1 MRRDPSALPAGWHGV
16 ALEKGAPV
24 GNVPPTRAECQQAVG
39 LDQDVPP
46 QLRRAL
52 EFDETVEPLCP
63 QGAHDWLTQHDE
75 RPQTFEDFRE
85 ICVPV
90 ESSARAICIQPI
102 DDALVQAG
110 PCLDHLVA
118 FASAFFVREVIV
130 LPALQLPVSRIRAR
144 MDRLSG
150 QAQYFAGDILL
161 ELAARRP
168 ADVMCVLG
176 LTGHDIYPDVF
187 VEFAYGEASALHRVA
202 LCSTARY
209 RPPFRE
215 ESAGQPAGIMFRR
228 CIRVL
233 SHEVCHM
240 LGIQHCVYARCLMN
254 GAADMAEG
262 DRRPLH
268 LCPVDLRKLQWALGF
283 NIVERYRRLLNFWS
297 GMQDDPED
305 AWVSRR
311 LRHVLDG
318 WSHPA
323 EIDAVPEPTG
333 R

>member
-1 MRRDPSALPAGWHGV
+1 MGFL
-16 ALEKGAPV
+16 
-24 GNVPPTRAECQQAVG
+24 PPTRAECLDALG

-52 EFDETVEPLCP
+52 EFDENVEPP
-63 QGAHDWLTQHDE
+63 FPPGAHDWLALHDE
-75 RPQTFEDFRE
+75 RAQTFEDFRE

-90 ESSARAICIQPI
+90 ESSALPICIQPI
-102 DDALVQAG
+102 DDALVHAG
-110 PCLDHLVA
+110 PCFDHLVA
-118 FASAFFVREVIV
+118 FAGAFFVREVSV

-144 MDRLSG
+144 MDRATG

-168 ADVMCVLG
+168 ADAMCVLG
-176 LTGHDIYPDVF
+176 LIARDIYPDVF
-187 VEFAYGEASALHRVA
+187 VEFAYGEASSLHRVA

-240 LGIQHCVYARCLMN
+240 LGMQHCVYARCLMN
-254 GAADMAEG
+254 GSADMAEG

-283 NIVERYRRLLNFWS
+283 NVVERYRRLLHFWS
-297 GMQDDPED
+297 GMPDDPEGM
-305 AWVSRR
+305 WVSRR

-318 WSHPA
+318 WIHPG
-323 EIDAVPEPTG
+323 ETGAVSDPTG
-333 R
+333 Q